1 VVEPLTPHFSS
12 LSTPTDILTMSTTES
27 IGTTYLTETIKR
39 FHGLKDLADRAA
51 AQVSEADRFATL
63 HEDDNSIAI
72 IMKHLAGNMRSRWT
86 DFLTSDGEKPDR
98 HRDTEFELYEED
110 DAEALAARWEAGWQ
124 VLFDALDPLTEDDLL
139 RTITIRGEPHTVLAA
154 IQRQLAHY
162 AYHVGQI
169 VMLARHFAGDGWE
182 SLTIPKG
189 QSETFNASM
198 RYKPKF

>member
-1 VVEPLTPHFSS
+1 
-12 LSTPTDILTMSTTES
+12 MSTTES